1 VSDSAD
7 TGNGSRPAGTVL
19 RKSRWLAAVAVVLAV
34 VAAAGCTSVTATH
47 PKALSASAT
56 RVHTRPNFVF
66 VLTDDLSWNLVS
78 HMPHVQAMEQAG
90 MTFSRYYVVD
100 SLCCPS
106 RSAIFTGQ
114 YPHDDGVFTNAGS
127 DGGYFAFNKHGDQRK
142 SFAVALHDAGY
153 RTAMM
158 GKYLNQ
164 YAPAYP
170 VAPGWDEWDVAG
182 NGGYGELGYT
192 LNQDGQRAR
201 YGHGPSD
208 YLTEVLAAKA
218 STFIDSAAAS
228 SHPFMLEVATFAPHA
243 PYTPAPR
250 YAHAAQQLSY
260 PKTPAYGRLPANPPP
275 WLKGHPSLTAGD
287 QNKITASFRKR
298 VEDDLSVDDMIG
310 QLEDELRAKGLAQNT
325 YLVFSS
331 DNGFHMGEYTLT
343 SGKQTAF
350 ETDIRVP
357 LIVTGPGVPAGRTVS
372 QLTSS
377 IDLAPT
383 FETLAGLP
391 VPAGVD
397 GHSLVG
403 LWHGRDPAD
412 WRQAILVEHHG
423 PDFSPADPDRQ
434 TSKPGDPPTYEAV
447 RTANALYVRY
457 AGGAEEYY
465 DTATDPYELD
475 NLAAK
480 GVPAALRQ
488 ALSAL
493 ENCHAGATC
502 WAAAHVGSP
511 SVLRPPLQNEF
522 FRI

>member
-1 VSDSAD
+1 M
-7 TGNGSRPAGTVL
+7 
-19 RKSRWLAAVAVVLAV
+19 
-34 VAAAGCTSVTATH
+34 
-47 PKALSASAT
+47 ALQ
-56 RVHTRPNFVF
+56 H
-66 VLTDDLSWNLVS
+66 
-78 HMPHVQAMEQAG
+78 
-90 MTFSRYYVVD
+90 
-100 SLCCPS
+100 
-106 RSAIFTGQ
+106 
-114 YPHDDGVFTNAGS
+114 
-127 DGGYFAFNKHGDQRK
+127 
-142 SFAVALHDAGY
+142 AGY

-170 VAPGWDEWDVAG
+170 PAPGWDEWDVAG
-182 NGGYGELGYT
+182 NGGYGEFGYT
-192 LNQDGQRAR
+192 LNQDGQRVR
-201 YGHGPSD
+201 YGLSAND
-208 YLTEVLAAKA
+208 YLTDVLAAKA
-218 STFIDSAAAS
+218 STFIDSAAAA

-250 YAHAAQQLSY
+250 YANAAQQLSY
-260 PKTPAYGRLPANPPP
+260 PKTPAYDRLPANPPP
-275 WLKGHPSLTAGD
+275 WLKGHPALTAGD
-287 QNKITASFRKR
+287 QNQITASFRKR
-298 VEDDLSVDDMIG
+298 VEDDFSVDDMIG
-310 QLEDELRAKGLAQNT
+310 QLENELAAKGLAQNT
-325 YLVFSS
+325 YFVFSS

-391 VPAGVD
+391 VPADVD
-397 GHSLVG
+397 GHSLAS

-447 RTANALYVRY
+447 RTATALYVRY
-457 AGGAEEYY
+457 AGGAQEYY

-475 NLAAK
+475 NLAGQ
-480 GVPAALRQ
+480 GVPAALRN
-488 ALSAL
+488 ALGGL
-493 ENCHAGATC
+493 ENCHTGATC
-502 WAAAHVGSP
+502 WAAAHLG
-511 SVLRPPLQNEF
+511 PPAAKPLLNNNQF
-522 FRI
+522 FRPTAPARAALAPNAPRVAGAPG